1 MTNHSSSVS
10 NRKSL
15 QARVP
20 LVFAL
25 TLFFA
30 AFAIRLMGIQ
40 WGLPDNLHHFS
51 FHPDEWLILLAS
63 YYNMNPM
70 QGDFLPGFYNYGSLP
85 LTLWSAWLHLLIPGA
100 QSTVEAVSSLHWM
113 ARLLTA
119 LMGAATAVVVFQTG
133 RQLGGMGTGA
143 IAGLIM
149 AIAPAHVVHSRFQTV
164 DVPTT
169 LFVALACLCAVRLY
183 DTPHLLKTLVWG
195 AFWAGCAAGSKYNAG
210 LVILALY
217 VSLYLRS
224 RHEPLSTKS
233 LLSYAGLATGVTLL
247 TFLLACPGAW
257 LDREA
262 FWRNFMYEVRHVQSG
277 HGDIF
282 TDTGWG
288 WVYHLWNL
296 KEGFGLWALLLA
308 IAGWIVAWKHFPAA
322 RGVFIAALAY
332 FLLIGAAEV
341 RFLRYTF
348 PLYPALALGVAILF
362 SAKLLSSALRESL
375 TKLLPPAVRGG
386 LTRLLPP
393 AVRGKVGKGVQNQP
407 PLNPPVRGKVGKGG
421 QWAVIFA
428 TIIAVLQQATLTF
441 GFTYAMTRTDTRI
454 QCVRWFQARVPEGKS
469 IAFATVPWFYTPPFF
484 PDTGELRW
492 QDRLERMQQAQSPY
506 RLISLAPPDWNTE
519 RLLTEMPDYIVLTE
533 FEYTDAERLQRQ
545 DYERFMEAVQEH
557 YTLAQTF
564 VNEPL
569 PLRKSRYTPHDLLY
583 IYPDVRVYRRK

>member
-40 WGLPDNLHHFS
+40 WGLPNELHHFS

-183 DTPHLLKTLVWG
+183 DTPHLLKTLLWG

-217 VSLYLRS
+217 VSLYLRARS
-224 RHEPLSTKS
+224 EPLNTKS

-247 TFLLACPGAW
+247 TFLLSCPGAW

-296 KEGFGLWALLLA
+296 RQGFGLWALLLA
-308 IAGWIVAWKHFPAA
+308 IAGWIVGWKWFPAA
-322 RGVFIAALAY
+322 RGVFIAALIY
-332 FLLIGAAEV
+332 YILIGAAEV

-348 PLYPALALGVAILF
+348 PLYPALALGAGLLF
-362 SAKLLSSALRESL
+362 S
-375 TKLLPPAVRGG
+375 TKLLPREF
-386 LTRLLPP
+386 
-393 AVRGKVGKGVQNQP
+393 RGKVGKGAQ
-407 PLNPPVRGKVGKGG
+407 L
-421 QWAVIFA
+421 AVVFA
-428 TIIAVLQQATLTF
+428 TIIAVLHQATLTF
-441 GFTYAMTRTDTRI
+441 GFTYAMTLTDTRI
-454 QCVRWFQARVPEGKS
+454 QCVRWFQAQVPEGS
-469 IAFATVPWFYTPPFF
+469 SVAFATVPWFYTPPFF

-519 RLLTEMPDYIVLTE
+519 RLLTEMPDYIVLSE

-545 DYERFMEAVQEH
+545 DYQQFIKAVQEH

-583 IYPDVRVYRRK
+583 INPDVRVYRRK